1 MIEIKLTD
9 DTGTTTFNALEIPL
23 SIQTIEGATDIQTLN
38 YDIYTDFLVKKR
50 VWSHKWSY
58 MKESEYNELKG
69 YYDRQFTLFKYPQ
82 LSIDYLN
89 INNIPVRM
97 TLNTQEIIDNCGTI
111 QNIEVS
117 FRETKQLGS

>member
-1 MIEIKLTD
+1 
-9 DTGTTTFNALEIPL
+9 
-23 SIQTIEGATDIQTLN
+23 
-38 YDIYTDFLVKKR
+38 
-50 VWSHKWSY
+50 

-89 INNIPVRM
+89 VNNIPVRM